1 MIRWS
6 WLILIIAGLTA
17 VSARA
22 VADSKGKTTYVATTL
37 ISEQQIQQDKNG
49 KYPAITNVPAKT
61 APDASHFIVADAANA
76 AAKNVPGLSA
86 SQILDKLNVKPTDV
100 SEAEL
105 SFEGANKAEAQQALS
120 AYSVAYVEYRRAA
133 QRELITPILTAA
145 QQSAAVDPRGQTV
158 VDTIQGSLDGTNS
171 RIPDP
176 TAVRVTKTS
185 PSVSPGLATLAG
197 LLAGLAIGIL
207 LALALNR
214 FDPRV
219 RRASDLEP
227 PGMDVFEA
235 TPDGLAALRVDLEL
249 SAVGDR
255 GGMITVSPADGATAL
270 ASATELARSF
280 SDAGVSTLLVDLD
293 TDDGAPGARNF
304 LDGTRDG
311 LELADLGP
319 DLRLLGAGHSAVDD
333 ASLFSAGRVK
343 ELLAEARKHAQVVV
357 VTTPVLDHHPES
369 LLFVGASDGS
379 VLIVRPSTSWH
390 RLDAEVD
397 RMRRSAGAQ
406 LRLWFERK
414 PLAPAS
420 RTRVATR
427 LVEAHT

>member
-22 VADSKGKTTYVATTL
+22 VADSKGKTTYVAATL

-61 APDASHFIVADAANA
+61 APDASHFLVADAANA
-76 AAKNVPGLSA
+76 AAKNVNGVSSGQL
-86 SQILDKLNVKPTDV
+86 LDKLSVKPTDV

-105 SFEGANKAEAQQALS
+105 SFEGASKAEAQQALS
-120 AYSVAYVEYRRAA
+120 AYASAYVDFRRAQ
-133 QRELITPILTAA
+133 QRALIEPILAAA

-171 RIPDP
+171 RVPDP

-207 LALALNR
+207 IALSLNR

-227 PGMDVFEA
+227 PGIDVFEA
-235 TPDGLAALRVDLEL
+235 TPEGLAGLRVDLEL

-255 GGMITVSPADGATAL
+255 GGMITVSPADGAAAL

-280 SDAGVSTLLVDLD
+280 SDAGVSALVIDLD
-293 TDDGAPGARNF
+293 TDDSAP
-304 LDGTRDG
+304 
-311 LELADLGP
+311 E
-319 DLRLLGAGHSAVDD
+319 
-333 ASLFSAGRVK
+333 
-343 ELLAEARKHAQVVV
+343 HA
-357 VTTPVLDHHPES
+357 
-369 LLFVGASDGS
+369 
-379 VLIVRPSTSWH
+379 TSWT
-390 RLDAEVD
+390 
-397 RMRRSAGAQ
+397 
-406 LRLWFERK
+406 
-414 PLAPAS
+414 APVMDS
-420 RTRVATR
+420 PWPT
-427 LVEAHT
+427 LVPTCGC

>member
-22 VADSKGKTTYVATTL
+22 VADSKGKTTYVAATL

-61 APDASHFIVADAANA
+61 APDASHFLVADAANA
-76 AAKNVPGLSA
+76 AAKNVNGVSSGQL
-86 SQILDKLNVKPTDV
+86 LDKLSVKPTDV

-105 SFEGANKAEAQQALS
+105 SFEGASKAEAQQALS
-120 AYSVAYVEYRRAA
+120 AYASAYVDFRRAQ
-133 QRELITPILTAA
+133 QRALIEPILAAA

-171 RIPDP
+171 RVPDP

-207 LALALNR
+207 IALSLNR

-227 PGMDVFEA
+227 PGIDVFEA
-235 TPDGLAALRVDLEL
+235 TPEGLAGLRVDLEL

-255 GGMITVSPADGATAL
+255 GGMITVSPADGAAAL

-280 SDAGVSTLLVDLD
+280 SDAGVLALVIDLD

-311 LELADLGP
+311 LALADLGP
-319 DLRLLGAGHSAVDD
+319 DLRLLSAGHSSVDD
-333 ASLFSAGRVK
+333 ASLFSAARVK

-357 VTTPVLDHHPES
+357 VATPVLDDHPES
-369 LLFVGASDGS
+369 LLFVGAADGS
-379 VLIVRPSTSWH
+379 VLIVRPSTAWH
-390 RLDAEVD
+390 RLDGEVE

-414 PLAPAS
+414 PLAPTS